1 MNDRQMLNEEG
12 IDYIEID
19 VELDRINQT
28 DIMAAQSRIDGLD
41 PDQVRIY
48 AECMKNGDVF
58 PEIVV
63 QANKQGRYQVLS
75 GNHRV
80 RAAQNIGR
88 THLPALLVA
97 PTDAQ
102 RDMIVAG
109 ANNRHGKPITM
120 DDRKLQ
126 ACRKVE
132 VYGWTYGDAAKAFG
146 LTEAIVK
153 NAIAARK
160 ARARWDEVMPEGPL
174 KKRVP
179 SDNRLMY
186 IGRLHSDDAFLA
198 CAEIIEKL
206 TSDDLAD
213 LCAEANRKRKESDAV
228 AVFTAA
234 AQDITARE
242 HAAAKKGKASPS
254 LTSQITKYE
263 RSLRRITPEQIRS
276 QPKDEM
282 RSSLL
287 ALDRIILYLDG
298 LRVDAA

>member
-132 VYGWTYGDAAKAFG
+132 VYGWTHGDAAKAFG
-146 LTEAIVK
+146 LTEAVVN
-153 NAIAARK
+153 NAISIRK
-160 ARARWDEVMPEGPL
+160 ARRRLDEVLPEGPL
-174 KKRVP
+174 KKRVH
-179 SDNRLMY
+179 SDNRILY
-186 IGRLHSDDAFLA
+186 LGRLRSDDALVA
-198 CAEIIEKL
+198 CAEIIDKL
-206 TSDDLAD
+206 TTEELAN
-213 LCAEANRKRKESDAV
+213 LVAEANRKRKESDAV

-242 HAAAKKGKASPS
+242 HASAKKGKAFPS
-254 LTSQITKYE
+254 LTTQLTKYE
-263 RSLRRITPEQIRS
+263 RSLRRITPEQLRS

-298 LRVDAA
+298 LRADAA